1 MSNKEHTNVGG
12 NNAVTVT
19 HTHYK
24 LSFSGAIMS
33 WLFMPRPPLEEGG
46 CERPP
51 RLDVGTAVMILGV
64 FMVIALIAFYAY
76 TSSSHESRLREVVN
90 HMPKSALLVS

>member
-1 MSNKEHTNVGG
+1 MSNKEHANTGG
-12 NNAVTVT
+12 NNAATVT

-24 LSFSGAIMS
+24 PSFSATIMA

-46 CERPP
+46 DERLP

-64 FMVIALIAFYAY
+64 FMLVALIAFYAY
-76 TSSSHESRLREVVN
+76 TSSGHESRLREVVN
-90 HMPKSALLVS
+90 HMPKSTLLFL